1 MFNAVLMAGLSARQF
16 FLVLHSVMQ
25 DIFSRTLSR
34 AGMHSIH
41 PHIHKK
47 VELNSEM
54 TDLSIF
60 GSRCPMH
67 SFGCLVTCVIE
78 QFFFHDCAPS
88 RRHGVVVWRV
98 NSVLE
103 LMIAFSV
110 RYREAQNINTQILN
124 FNTIAAQWIYV
135 IAGQRPDTC
144 VTRGGA
150 RHPHSKCEFFKNIAD
165 QLGINWGFYGMGG
178 WPEKCQFD

>member
-1 MFNAVLMAGLSARQF
+1 MNHTYPMLNAVLMAGLSARQF
-16 FLVLHSVMQ
+16 CSGVTYRDARYFFQ
-25 DIFSRTLSR
+25 DPFQGWDAFHTD
-34 AGMHSIH
+34 A
-41 PHIHKK
+41 HKK

-88 RRHGVVVWRV
+88 RRHGIVVWRV

-103 LMIAFSV
+103 LNDSISSAIEGS
-110 RYREAQNINTQILN
+110 AKHQHTN
-124 FNTIAAQWIYV
+124 
-135 IAGQRPDTC
+135 
-144 VTRGGA
+144 
-150 RHPHSKCEFFKNIAD
+150 CEFQHHSCTVNLCHCGATPRYLCD
-165 QLGINWGFYGMGG
+165 QGRCETSTF
-178 WPEKCQFD
+178 